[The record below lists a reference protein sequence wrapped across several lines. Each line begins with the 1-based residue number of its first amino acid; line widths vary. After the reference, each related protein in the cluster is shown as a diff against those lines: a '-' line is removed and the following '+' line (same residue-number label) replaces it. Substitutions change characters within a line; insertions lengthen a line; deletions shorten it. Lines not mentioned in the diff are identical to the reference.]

1 MNRNWAIIGLT
12 CLSFSLIEK
21 WRRSRCVWGKT
32 HQINPRF
39 PFSFVSASKHEEA
52 SNSDLFHFFQYS
64 FPFTL
69 SFSLLLLL
77 LATSFLIS
85 TTTKSG
91 GSFLNHKVLNFF
103 PDFAVRV
110 ENVFYCCFW
119 ILVRGFWV
127 LWVMGVYLV
136 DNFISVVYKSKMTYY
151 WYANDCWIIWCFN
164 IVYWFVIL

>member
-64 FPFTL
+64 FPFAL

-77 LATSFLIS
+77 LATSFLYMTNFFCIRIRTLSLYATRSIYKPYLRS
-85 TTTKSG
+85 TIFFIYPNRTLFRPFLHTSFKPLPSSFSFRTDHTMATSNAKSVHDFTVKV
-91 GSFLNHKVLNFF
+91 SFLFLF
-103 PDFAVRV
+103 
-110 ENVFYCCFW
+110 CIC
-119 ILVRGFWV
+119 
-127 LWVMGVYLV
+127 M
-136 DNFISVVYKSKMTYY
+136 
-151 WYANDCWIIWCFN
+151 
-164 IVYWFVIL
+164 